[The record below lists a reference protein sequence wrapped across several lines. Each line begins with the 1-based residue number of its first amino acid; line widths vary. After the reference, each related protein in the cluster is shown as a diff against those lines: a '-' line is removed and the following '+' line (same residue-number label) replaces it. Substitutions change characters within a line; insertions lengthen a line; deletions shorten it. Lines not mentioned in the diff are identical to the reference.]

1 MTYQIVIMGAGPA
14 GYTAA
19 LYAARAALSPVVV
32 TGALPGGQ
40 LVYTQHIQNFPGF
53 IEKSGP
59 DLVDAFRRQVED
71 LNVPMIF
78 ESVTQVDLSK
88 RPFTLTLSSN
98 ETLQTESVIIA
109 TGSSPKTLGVDGE
122 ARLTGRGVSVCATC
136 DGFFYKGRRVCIIGG
151 GNSALYEALFLTR
164 VASQVFL
171 IYPADELKGEE
182 ALLEQVKQLPNLVL
196 MPKSQ
201 VLAFEGENKLSAV
214 RILRDG
220 VQESLAVDGAF
231 VAIGQKPNT
240 ALFSGQLDMDEQ
252 GYLVVDKDTQAC
264 SVPGVFACGDVQNV
278 LYRQA
283 IIACGS
289 GAIAALSAQAFLKK

>member
-19 LYAARAALSPVVV
+19 LYAARAALAPVMV
-32 TGALPGGQ
+32 TGPLLGGQ
-40 LVYTQHIQNFPGF
+40 LLYTQHIQNFPGF
-53 IEKSGP
+53 LDQSGAN
-59 DLVDAFRRQVED
+59 LVDIFKKQVEE

-88 RPFTLTLSSN
+88 RPFTLTLSSRETIQT
-98 ETLQTESVIIA
+98 ETLVIA
-109 TGSSPKTLGVDGE
+109 TGSSPKSLGVDGE
-122 ARLTGRGVSVCATC
+122 KRLTGHGVSVCATC
-136 DGFFYKGRRVCIIGG
+136 DGFFYKGKKVCIIGG

-164 VASQVFL
+164 IAGPVFL
-171 IYPADELKGEE
+171 IYTDSQLKGEE
-182 ALLEQVKQLPNLVL
+182 ALLEQVQQLPNLTL

-201 VLAFEGENKLSAV
+201 VLAFEGQDKLTGV
-214 RILRDG
+214 RIRRDG
-220 VQESLAVDGAF
+220 QEELLSVSGAF

-240 ALFSGQLDMDEQ
+240 ALFSGQLVMDEQ
-252 GYLVVDKDTQAC
+252 GYLIVDKDTQAC